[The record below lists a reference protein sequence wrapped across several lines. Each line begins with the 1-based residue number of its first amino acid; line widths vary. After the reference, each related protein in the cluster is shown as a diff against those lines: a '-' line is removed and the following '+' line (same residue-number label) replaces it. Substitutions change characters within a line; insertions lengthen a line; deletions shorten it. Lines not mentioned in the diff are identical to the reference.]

1 MSTDHDLRTLE
12 SRIGELT
19 EAWIAPQFTQST
31 RSSHS
36 TQFDGYSGLMPAVRA
51 QAAAS
56 NAGGKR
62 LRALLALSA
71 FDAAQAIQQGNPE
84 NPKSANVSA
93 RIAMVDLA
101 AAVEIYQTSA
111 LIHDDIIDDSDL
123 RRGEPS
129 AHKALEAASGD
140 TRIGTGLAIMLGN
153 TLATLSAHVAQEA
166 LGMLHNQVEGLRVFL
181 AMQRNVAYG
190 QVLDLSA
197 EEIALDDPA
206 RLAAA
211 SLEVFRWKTASY
223 TAIAPLELGFLA
235 AGLTP
240 ERSHRHA
247 VRIGEPLG
255 IAFQLADDLIDVQ
268 GSSRSSGKPVGGD
281 IREGKHTV
289 LLADALQRANPADR
303 ARLVA
308 IYGAPCRTDAEVRET
323 IALFERTGALV
334 QSEQRIAEQRS
345 LAFAAIDS
353 AVDDIAESIIADV
366 TGAGNV
372 SDASDNDSDNDS
384 TSPHAKARASSILIE
399 GSSRLLPQS
408 QRTTR
413 MRM

>member
-19 EAWIAPQFTQST
+19 EAWIAPQ
-31 RSSHS
+31 S
-36 TQFDGYSGLMPAVRA
+36 TQYDGYSGLMPAVRV

-71 FDAAQAIQQGNPE
+71 FDAARAMQGNPQNSDAADTSE
-84 NPKSANVSA
+84 
-93 RIAMVDLA
+93 RTAMIDLA

-111 LIHDDIIDDSDL
+111 LVHDDIIDDSDL

-129 AHKALEAASGD
+129 AHKALETAARD
-140 TRIGTGLAIMLGN
+140 TRIGSGLAIMLGN
-153 TLATLSAHVAQEA
+153 ALAALSAHIAQEA
-166 LGMLHNQVEGLRVFL
+166 LSSLRNQAEGLRVFL
-181 AMQRNVAYG
+181 AMQRDVAYG

-197 EEIALDDPA
+197 EEIALDDPEH
-206 RLAAA
+206 LVAA

-235 AGLTP
+235 AGLP
-240 ERSHRHA
+240 AEPSHRYA
-247 VRIGEPLG
+247 LRIGEPLG

-289 LLADALQRANPADR
+289 LLADALQGASPCDR
-303 ARLVA
+303 DRLIA
-308 IYGAPCRTDAEVRET
+308 IYEASQRSDDEVKET
-323 IALFERTGALV
+323 IALFERTGALAR
-334 QSEQRIAEQRS
+334 SEQRIAEQRR
-345 LAFAAIDS
+345 LAFAAID
-353 AVDDIAESIIADV
+353 AAIGEAAQEAAHEAAAETTSDRAD
-366 TGAGNV
+366 AG
-372 SDASDNDSDNDS
+372 
-384 TSPHAKARASSILIE
+384 TFSPYAADHARSILAE
-399 GSSRLLPQS
+399 GCSHLLPKS
-408 QRTTR
+408 
-413 MRM
+413 

>member
-19 EAWIAPQFTQST
+19 EAWIAPQFTQS
-31 RSSHS
+31 SQS
-36 TQFDGYSGLMPAVRA
+36 DGYSGLMPAVRA

-71 FDAAQAIQQGNPE
+71 FDAAQAIQHGNLESPD
-84 NPKSANVSA
+84 SANVSA
-93 RIAMVDLA
+93 VSARDAMIDLA

-129 AHKALEAASGD
+129 AHKALEVASGD

-153 TLATLSAHVAQEA
+153 ALATLSAHVAQEA

-181 AMQRNVAYG
+181 AMQRDVAYG

-197 EEIALDDPA
+197 EEISLDDPA

-235 AGLTP
+235 AGLAP
-240 ERSHRHA
+240 ERSHRNA

-289 LLADALQRANPADR
+289 LLADALQCADPADH

-323 IALFERTGALV
+323 IALFERTGALA

-345 LAFAAIDS
+345 LAFAAIDN
-353 AVDDIAESIIADV
+353 AVDDIAESITDSV
-366 TGAGNV
+366 TGGTGVGNV
-372 SDASDNDSDNDS
+372 SDNDGDNDS
-384 TSPHAKARASSILIE
+384 TSPYAKACAASILIE
-399 GSSRLLPQS
+399 GCSRLLPQS

>member
-19 EAWIAPQFTQST
+19 EAWIAPQFTQS
-31 RSSHS
+31 SQS
-36 TQFDGYSGLMPAVRA
+36 DGYSGLMPAVRA

-71 FDAAQAIQQGNPE
+71 FDAAQAIQHGNLESPD
-84 NPKSANVSA
+84 SANVSA
-93 RIAMVDLA
+93 VSARDAMIDLA

-129 AHKALEAASGD
+129 AHKALEVASGD

-153 TLATLSAHVAQEA
+153 ALATLSAHVAQEA

-181 AMQRNVAYG
+181 AMQRDVAYG

-235 AGLTP
+235 AGLAP

-289 LLADALQRANPADR
+289 LLADALQRADPADR

-323 IALFERTGALV
+323 IALFERTGALA

-353 AVDDIAESIIADV
+353 AVDDIAESITDSV
-366 TGAGNV
+366 TGVTGVGNV
-372 SDASDNDSDNDS
+372 SDASDNDS
-384 TSPHAKARASSILIE
+384 TSPYAKACAASILIE
-399 GSSRLLPQS
+399 GCSRLLPQS